1 MSASGRLAR
10 LRRMSRREM
19 VVRLQGLARRTIDRA
34 ATQAVRPAWH
44 RERLASALGREGP
57 LAPVRALLARRH
69 WRRAHEA
76 LRGYVVARQ
85 RRFVLH
91 AAMRDEV
98 RHAVTADWPGAP
110 ASAASLGARLVRG
123 EYDLLGYEGLR
134 FRTRAGDDIDW
145 YLDPVSG
152 RRAPARFWADVP
164 YLHPSSGD
172 HKVIWELNRH
182 QHWLSLGRAWWLTGD
197 AVYRDAF
204 RAEAASWLRANPPG
218 FGPNWASALEVAF
231 RSMSW
236 LWAIELFADGGTD
249 DEEPWLPDLL
259 LALDTQLRHVE
270 RNLSRYFS
278 PNTHLLGEALALYV
292 CGRAWPELRRA
303 GRWARVGGT
312 VLVEEATRQVLPDGM
327 HAERSPHYHRYA
339 LDFYLLALASARITG
354 DVERATAFEP
364 VVDRM
369 ASALRSLVDAQGE
382 VPLIGDDDGGELVPI
397 TGHAPRDARAS
408 LGWAAQ
414 LLRRPDLVIGDLPEA
429 VRWLNPSGRLI
440 GADDAAGGPGAVK
453 AGGPPSTVLA
463 SSGYHVSRHGASVLI
478 FDAGAHG
485 FLNGGHAHADAL
497 SITLS
502 ARGVPLLIDPGTGT
516 YSMDAVLRDRLRSS
530 AWHNT
535 MTLDGRSQ
543 SRPNGPFHW
552 KTAAAAH
559 ARRVVLS
566 PGFDYFEAET
576 DAWRPLVHERVIL
589 AIAEETW
596 VVADRLHGA
605 GRHLL
610 ALHWHVDPAWAAAA
624 DGHGGVLLRHP
635 GGLGARVTVAAAT
648 LEVLQADPATGLG
661 WASPVYGR
669 LVPATT
675 LRAIVERAAPTWLVT
690 TVEAGSNGLA
700 GYALPAEVLASDPAE
715 TAAATTRHPGGCTVS
730 LFRARPG
737 ETVTVV
743 ADRRRGHAITTDARA
758 LHVRL
763 AEPGRLE
770 LACLVDASFMRLE
783 GPEPVTITAGGP
795 LSDVMVRIPPDG
807 DPVVTSAAGARDV
820 AVLVD
825 RTVSGRGAER
835 AAGGSAAAVRT
846 SCVES
851 PVLPIR

>member
-1 MSASGRLAR
+1 MT
-10 LRRMSRREM
+10 RRELAE
-19 VVRLQGLARRTIDRA
+19 RAQGLARRSVDRLA
-34 ATQAVRPAWH
+34 AHVVRPAWH
-44 RERLASALGREGP
+44 RERLAAALAPDGP
-57 LAPVRALLARRH
+57 LAAVRTLLAGRH
-69 WRRAHEA
+69 PHEAHEA
-76 LRGYVVARQ
+76 LRAHVLARE

-91 AAMRDEV
+91 ASLRHEV
-98 RHAVTADWPGAP
+98 RRAIIAGWPEAA
-110 ASAASLGARLVRG
+110 ASAASLGTRLVRG

-134 FRTRAGDDIDW
+134 FRKGEDDDIDW

-164 YLHPSSGD
+164 YLDPSSGD

-204 RAEAASWLRANPPG
+204 RFEAASWLRANPPG
-218 FGPNWASALEVAF
+218 FGPNWASALEAAI
-231 RSMSW
+231 RSVSW
-236 LWAIELFADGGTD
+236 LWAIELFADGSSG

-303 GRWARVGGT
+303 ERWAHVGGT
-312 VLVEEATRQVLPDGM
+312 VLVEETTRQVLPDGM

-339 LDFYLLALASARITG
+339 LDFYLLALATARITG
-354 DVERATAFEP
+354 DVERTGAFEH
-364 VVDRM
+364 VADRM
-369 ASALRSLVDAQGE
+369 ASVLRSLVDAQGGM
-382 VPLIGDDDGGELVPI
+382 PLIGDDDGGELVPI
-397 TGHAPRDARAS
+397 TGRAPSDARAS

-414 LLRRPDLVIGDLPEA
+414 LLKRPELAVGILPEA
-429 VRWLNPSGRLI
+429 VRWLNPLEPLI
-440 GADDAAGGPGAVK
+440 TVDDGTGAAEPVEVK
-453 AGGPPSTVLA
+453 GPPSTVLA
-463 SSGYHVSRHGASVLI
+463 SSGYHVSRHGDSVLI

-516 YSMDAVLRDRLRSS
+516 YSMDAVLRDRFRST

-543 SRPNGPFHW
+543 SRPKGPFHW
-552 KTAAAAH
+552 ATTAGAR

-576 DAWRPLVHERVIL
+576 DAWTPLVHERVVL
-589 AIAEETW
+589 AVAGETW
-596 VVADRLHGA
+596 VIADCLHGT
-605 GRHLL
+605 GRHRLT
-610 ALHWHVDPAWAAAA
+610 LHWHVDPEWTATA
-624 DGHGGVLLRHP
+624 DGHGGVLLRHRDGP
-635 GGLGARVTVAAAT
+635 YARVTVAGAP
-648 LEVLQADPATGLG
+648 LDVLRADSATGLG
-661 WASPVYGR
+661 WAAPVYGR

-675 LRAIVERAAPTWLVT
+675 LRAMVEREAPAWLVT
-690 TVEAGSNGLA
+690 TVETGVGDA
-700 GYALPAEVLASDPAE
+700 PARAMPAAVLASDPGE
-715 TAAATTRHPGGCTVS
+715 STAATTRDSRGCTVS

-737 ETVTVV
+737 ETVTVP
-743 ADRRRGHAITTDARA
+743 ADRRGGPAISTDARA

-763 AEPGRLE
+763 AETGRLE
-770 LACLVDASFMRLE
+770 LACLVDASFMRLD
-783 GPEPVTITAGGP
+783 GPEPVTITAGVP
-795 LSDVMVRIPPDG
+795 VSDLMVRIPLDG
-807 DPVVTSAAGARDV
+807 GPTVTSAAGARDV

-825 RTVSGRGAER
+825 HAASRRGADR
-835 AAGGSAAAVRT
+835 AADRTAAPVRSA
-846 SCVES
+846 CVES
-851 PVLPIR
+851 PALPIR